1 MRVAETVL
9 CNPGGS
15 NRRPPHGGPLPRR
28 ILIVEDDPIIALD
41 LVSIV
46 SSAGMVV
53 VGTAPTTSAAQ
64 QIVQN
69 NAVDA
74 AVLDV
79 RLENEDT
86 IAFAKELCNRKLPFL
101 FQTGNPGLV
110 ADFSPPPIVLAKP
123 FDPERLIAALRKLLS
138 E

>member
-1 MRVAETVL
+1 M
-9 CNPGGS
+9 CNSS
-15 NRRPPHGGPLPRR
+15 NPRPPDGGPLPGR

-41 LVSIV
+41 LASIV

-53 VGTAPTTSAAQ
+53 VGVVPTTLAAQ
-64 QIVQN
+64 QIVQRHP
-69 NAVDA
+69 VDA

-86 IAFAKELCNRKLPFL
+86 IAFAKELRVRKLPFL

-123 FDPERLIAALRKLLS
+123 FDPERLIAALRELLS